1 MATSIKTMGSRLEEV
16 VTTDTLFRFIDDSDV
31 EIPPVSDVQVTNGL
45 VLDLY
50 HFMNGHQQ
58 CTFYTLRLWLRW
70 LLQEKWPTGNVPAVN
85 SIRQSVLRLSA
96 RLSKLKKECN
106 SDCKEVSISSF
117 LDEPYSLPMVLVPSV
132 KCHSPSSC
140 SSCSENESLKFK
152 LSKLELNNQAVE
164 DKLTTSRKKMYSLH
178 RNTAKRLKRRDYTIV
193 AQSKLI
199 TEKDCL
205 LSNWE
210 EIK

>member
-1 MATSIKTMGSRLEEV
+1 M
-16 VTTDTLFRFIDDSDV
+16 
-31 EIPPVSDVQVTNGL
+31 
-45 VLDLY
+45 
-50 HFMNGHQQ
+50 
-58 CTFYTLRLWLRW
+58 WLSW
-70 LLQEKWPTGNVPAVN
+70 LLQQKWPTGNVPAVN

-96 RLSKLKKECN
+96 CLSKLKKECN
-106 SDCKEVSISSF
+106 SDHKEVSISSF
-117 LDEPYSLPMVLVPSV
+117 LDEPYSLPRVLVPNV
-132 KCHSPSSC
+132 TCHSPSSC
-140 SSCSENESLKFK
+140 SSCSENEALKIK

-178 RNTAKRLKRRDYTIV
+178 RNTTKRLKRRDDTIV

-210 EIK
+210 KRIYTFDERIGKLKHDKDCLRHKLSYWKKLFDLMKL